1 MVFVSAIL
9 IYCFLVILKRLLK
22 PRTLPRRCDY
32 DLSNNL
38 LFMFIC
44 GMYALYKL
52 SIDNMTIQS
61 LRNFSVFTTKWFYLW
76 NDNCFYYYCLYG
88 L

>member
-38 LFMFIC
+38 LFACIC
-44 GMYALYKL
+44 SFYVLYKML
-52 SIDNMTIQS
+52 VNSMTLQEV
-61 LRNFSVFTTKWFYLW
+61 RNFFVFATK
-76 NDNCFYYYCLYG
+76 
-88 L
+88 